1 MKANEHIGGYT
12 LAIDMTARNLQD
24 KVKAKGLPW
33 SAAKGF
39 DTFTPVAPYLP
50 VSAIPDPHNVRLWL
64 KVNGET
70 RQDGVSKDM
79 IFSVPR
85 LIEHVSSIMTLEAG
99 DLLLTG
105 TPKGVGQVN
114 PGDEITAGLELP
126 EAPSKVLAELK
137 YAVQQR
143 KGGYVFSE

>member
-1 MKANEHIGGYT
+1 MEHVGGYT
-12 LAIDMTARNLQD
+12 LAVDMTARNLQD

-39 DTFTPVAPYLP
+39 DTFTPVSGFLAPEL
-50 VSAIPDPHNVRLWL
+50 IPDPHNVRLWL

-70 RQDGVSKDM
+70 RQDGTSKDM
-79 IFSVPR
+79 IFPVPQ
-85 LIEHVSSIMTLEAG
+85 LIEHVSSIMTLEEG
-99 DLLLTG
+99 DLLLSG

-114 PGDEITAGLELP
+114 PGDQLTAGLELAESP
-126 EAPSKVLAELK
+126 GKVLAELK

-143 KGGYVFSE
+143 QGGYVFSE